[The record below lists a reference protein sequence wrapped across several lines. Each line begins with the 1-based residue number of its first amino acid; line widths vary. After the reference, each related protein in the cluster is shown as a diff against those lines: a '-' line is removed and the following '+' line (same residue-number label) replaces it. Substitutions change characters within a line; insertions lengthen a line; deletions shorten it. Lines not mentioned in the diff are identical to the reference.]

1 MTMPKGTVNELCF
14 AAEGMSGTAAAA
26 SLRKLGSLMDAA
38 PSGRLFGAIAT
49 LSDISVKATRAL
61 EDGSLAMQAG
71 DSQKAAVKLAR
82 ALTHM
87 DDLASL
93 AEARQRAAA
102 DERPSF
108 LKKAR

>member
-14 AAEGMSGTAAAA
+14 AAEGMSGTAAST
-26 SLRKLGSLMDAA
+26 SLRRLGSLMDAA

-49 LSDISVKATRAL
+49 LSDMSVKATKAL
-61 EDGSLAMQAG
+61 EDGSFAMQAG
-71 DSQKAAVKLAR
+71 DDQTAAVKLAR

-87 DDLASL
+87 DDLATL
-93 AEARQRAAA
+93 AAA
-102 DERPSF
+102 QKGAAEERPSF